1 MLHFISELFALFS
14 VFYHTTLFARCQV
27 LFSSFKTTAVSL
39 SIILDKLFLK
49 KSIGDNQPSGRIGK
63 LLVRPKRAEVEAMS
77 GIELVVILALRT
89 RNLNGN
95 LATCVSQVNIFL
107 QIELEICRTTCYNII
122 KNRDA
127 VFHYSK

>member
-1 MLHFISELFALFS
+1 MSS
-14 VFYHTTLFARCQV
+14 V
-27 LFSSFKTTAVSL
+27 FSSFKTTAVGL

-49 KSIGDNQPSGRIGK
+49 KSIGYNQPSGRIGR

-107 QIELEICRTTCYNII
+107 QIELEICRTTC
-122 KNRDA
+122 
-127 VFHYSK
+127 